1 MFIIS
6 PYDVI
11 ISFTELIKLT
21 VNRLE
26 DLFIEVLLPR
36 KINQLDSSEDSFE
49 QEAISLTNWLLAQGV
64 ENLAWESQAL
74 SYIKQI
80 HDKCSGTK
88 VRCQHIH
95 TTHRGGGQKTIR
107 ELCLK

>member
-6 PYDVI
+6 PYDII
-11 ISFTELIKLT
+11 ISFSELIKLI
-21 VNRLE
+21 VNRLD
-26 DLFIEVLLPR
+26 DLFIDVLLPR
-36 KINQLDSSEDSFE
+36 KINQLDYSEDSFE
-49 QEAISLTNWLLAQGV
+49 QEAISLTNWLLAQGA

-80 HDKCSGTK
+80 HDKCSVTK

-95 TTHRGGGQKTIR
+95 TRKRERGDRKLFEG
-107 ELCLK
+107 CV